1 MSILYSNHFILEL
14 LSEKKVMLKVRH
26 ILYVTN
32 FGKTN
37 GISEDH
43 GGTPRG

>member
-14 LSEKKVMLKVRH
+14 LSEKKVMFKVIH

-32 FGKTN
+32 LGKTN
-37 GISEDH
+37 GISENH
-43 GGTPRG
+43 GDTLRG